1 MFGILQ
7 ELRSKVDSLSGVPII
22 KSPSAAA
29 APGPTKDNKIKD
41 HLKMEQQPTFGHEEK
56 KAP

>member
-7 ELRSKVDSLSGVPII
+7 ELRSKVDSLSGIPII

-41 HLKMEQQPTFGHEEK
+41 HLKMEQ
-56 KAP
+56 